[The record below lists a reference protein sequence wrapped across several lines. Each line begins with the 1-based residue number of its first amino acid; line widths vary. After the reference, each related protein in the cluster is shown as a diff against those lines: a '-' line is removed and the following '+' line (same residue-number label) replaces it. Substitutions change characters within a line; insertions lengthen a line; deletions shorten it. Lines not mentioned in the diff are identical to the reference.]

1 VKIEVSPGEFYD
13 RYTILVIKTER
24 ITNLESFSIV
34 RADLDIATKIAV
46 RHFSA
51 HPRIELVKS
60 IIRELKITNERL
72 WDIEDGLRACEA
84 RQDFGEEFIE
94 LARASYKTNDERSAI
109 KRQINELLQSDM
121 SEEKQYAK
129 Y

>member
-1 VKIEVSPGEFYD
+1 MVRPKGHFGDKGAEDFIDQMYSVDGPPVKEP
-13 RYTILVIKTER
+13 K
-24 ITNLESFSIV
+24 
-34 RADLDIATKIAV
+34 
-46 RHFSA
+46 
-51 HPRIELVKS
+51 HPVGHLYEKLFRV
-60 IIRELKITNERL
+60 NERL

-84 RQDFGEEFIE
+84 RQDFGAEFIE